1 MVGRLAGVVA
11 ATSALTAQ
19 AMLIPPGVQSTGEPM
34 EVTVVNSE
42 WQAIKLPCP
51 ECVFPTKQGEV
62 EESAEGDM
70 MWIQGGANS
79 LLLNIS
85 TIYGGHA
92 VGLDNYPLYPP
103 LASFAKAKVDM
114 IRADSSMVSLVD
126 GSANRMQVTVSADSS
141 MAKEEVVSPDADSVV
156 RVQYQIMSIDNH
168 PVTVDGVE
176 VTALK
181 RKDGKMALLN
191 VEPIPKANSIF
202 DSLPTPVGT
211 DPSTYGPKLCSLP
224 APICHFRDVLEAK
237 IKEVQSKLPTK
248 LTFHKKPGCHGR
260 KGARPHMGPDGV
272 KLPTHRRPPHFQNL
286 DGPQP
291 PHRPDGHRGK
301 PWMHGR
307 PHHHHF
313 GGPYH
318 RHHHGGFHRA
328 LQGVLFV
335 LVPIFL
341 GITMGMLV
349 SLIGMIVGRLIA
361 FVWMRFV
368 RGGRRGYASV
378 RLNEEEAE
386 AEEKDDAES
395 VMSEPLPVYED
406 APAYE
411 EKESA

>member
-1 MVGRLAGVVA
+1 MVSRLAGVVA

-19 AMLIPPGVQSTGEPM
+19 ALLIPPGMQSTGEPVELM
-34 EVTVVNSE
+34 LVKPD
-42 WQAIKLPCP
+42 WQAIRLPCP

-62 EESAEGDM
+62 EESAEGET

-85 TIYGGHA
+85 TIFEGNA
-92 VGLDNYPLYPP
+92 VGLEDYALYPP
-103 LASFAKAKVDM
+103 LASFKKAKVDM
-114 IRADSSMVSLVD
+114 IRADTSMTELVE
-126 GSANRMQVTVSADSS
+126 GKANRVSVTVTADSS
-141 MAKEEVVSPDADSVV
+141 MAKEEIVSPDADSVV
-156 RVQYQIMSIDNH
+156 RVHYQIMSIDNH
-168 PVTVDGVE
+168 PVTVDGIE

-191 VEPIPKANSIF
+191 AEPIPKANSIF
-202 DSLPTPVGT
+202 DSLPPAVGDAPTPSA
-211 DPSTYGPKLCSLP
+211 PRPCSLP
-224 APICHFRDVLEAK
+224 APVCHFRDVLEAK
-237 IKEVQSKLPTK
+237 LKEVQAKLPTK
-248 LTFHKKPGCHGR
+248 LQFPKKPGCHGR
-260 KGARPHMGPDGV
+260 KGAKTHSGPDGV
-272 KLPTHRRPPHFQNL
+272 RLPTHRRPPHFQNS
-286 DGPQP
+286 DDPRP

-307 PHHHHF
+307 PHHHF

-318 RHHHGGFHRA
+318 HHHHGGLHRA
-328 LQGVLFV
+328 AQGILFV

-349 SLIGMIVGRLIA
+349 SMIGMIVGRLIA

-378 RLNEEEAE
+378 KLNEDEAE
-386 AEEKDDAES
+386 AADKEETES
-395 VMSEPLPVYED
+395 VMSEPLPQYED